1 MKNIYKFFTLFGV
14 LGILLIVSCTK
25 DFDEINT
32 DPTQITDKQLEA
44 DFQYIGA
51 KFQPIFESIIITNP
65 AWKYQL
71 QQNLNADVFSGYMT
85 NPRPF
90 VSGHNNTTYN
100 LVAGWNN
107 FIWTIPYQ
115 NIMNNVA
122 YIEKQATEDGYPVFV
137 GIAKILKVE
146 AMHRVSD
153 VFGPI
158 VYTHYGESVTTSEY
172 DSQQEAY
179 YAFFADL
186 DEAENLITNNMDDA
200 YFKRFDLVYGNATS
214 ADVENTNWLKFAN
227 SLRLRLATHIAM
239 ADPVKAQSEAEK
251 ALSSPYGLIEN
262 NAEAFIIHGSKSHPL
277 ATICNAWDDIRMN
290 ASMESIMRGY
300 NDPRINS
307 YFSEVKEG
315 DVVTVPVVPGTL
327 KGIRNGLPLLSNY
340 PDEIAQKAAYVNFA
354 VLNKGVMTSDLQ
366 LMTTAEVWF
375 LKAEAALRGWTGAGD
390 AQVNYETG
398 IATSFTQ
405 RGAGNADT
413 YIADNT
419 STPMDYVDPVNPSN
433 SINALST
440 ITIAWD
446 NAASNEVKLEK
457 IITQKWIAMFPD
469 GMEAWT
475 EFRRTGYPK
484 IFPVVS
490 NQSAGTIDTDIQIR
504 RIPFAVSE
512 YDTNSAAVQDAINM
526 LGGPD
531 TGGTRLWWDT
541 GSNF

>member
-1 MKNIYKFFTLFGV
+1 MKNIYKILTFIGV
-14 LGILLIVSCTK
+14 LSLLLNTSCTK
-25 DFDEINT
+25 DFDEINN

-51 KFQPIFESIIITNP
+51 KYQPIFESIIITNP
-65 AWKYQL
+65 AWKFQL

-107 FIWTIPYQ
+107 FIWTIPYK

-158 VYTHYGESVTTSEY
+158 VYTHYGESVTTGEY

-179 YAFFADL
+179 YAFFSDL
-186 DEAENLITNNMDDA
+186 DEAENLIINNMDDT
-200 YFKRFDLVYGNATS
+200 YFKNFDLVYKGKLTK
-214 ADVENTNWLKFAN
+214 WLRFAN
-227 SLRLRLATHIAM
+227 SLRLRLAVHIAM
-239 ADPVKAQSEAEK
+239 TDPTKAQTEAEK
-251 ALSSPYGLIEN
+251 ALSSPYGIIETN
-262 NAEAFIIHGSKSHPL
+262 EDAFIIHGSKSHPL

-290 ASMESIMRGY
+290 ASIESFMRGY
-300 NDPRINS
+300 NDPRIDK
-307 YFSEVKEG
+307 YFSEVKE
-315 DVVTVPVVPGTL
+315 DDYVTVPVIPGTL
-327 KGIRNGLPLLSNY
+327 KGIRNGLPLMSNY
-340 PDEIAQKAAYVNFA
+340 SDEIAQKAAYVNFA
-354 VLNKGVMTSDLQ
+354 VLHKDVMTPDLQ
-366 LMTTAEVWF
+366 LMTAAEVWF
-375 LKAEAALRGWTGAGD
+375 LKAEAALRGWAGAGD
-390 AQVNYETG
+390 AQTNYETG
-398 IATSFTQ
+398 ISVSFEQ
-405 RGAGNADT
+405 RGVGSADN
-413 YIADNT
+413 YISDNT
-419 STPMDYVDPVNPSN
+419 STPMDYVDPVNASN
-433 SINALST
+433 SINALT
-440 ITIAWD
+440 DVTIAWD
-446 NAASNEVKLEK
+446 NGADNELKLEK

-490 NQSAGTIDTDIQIR
+490 NQSNGTIDTDIQIR

-512 YDTNSAAVQDAINM
+512 YDTNSEAVQNAINL

>member
-1 MKNIYKFFTLFGV
+1 MKNIYKILTFI
-14 LGILLIVSCTK
+14 GILSLLLNVSCTK
-25 DFDEINT
+25 DFDEINN

-51 KFQPIFESIIITNP
+51 KFQPVFESIIITNP
-65 AWKYQL
+65 AWKFQL

-100 LVAGWNN
+100 LVPGWNN
-107 FIWTIPYQ
+107 FIWTIPYK
-115 NIMNNVA
+115 NIMNNVS
-122 YIEKQATEDGYPVFV
+122 YIEKQATEDGFPVFV

-158 VYTHYGESVTTSEY
+158 VYTHYGESVTTGEY

-179 YAFFADL
+179 YAFFDDL
-186 DEAENLITNNMDDA
+186 DEAENLITNNMSDS
-200 YFKRFDLVYGNATS
+200 YFTNFDLVYEG
-214 ADVENTNWLKFAN
+214 DLGKWLRFAN
-227 SLRLRLATHIAM
+227 SLRLRLAVRIAM
-239 ADPVKAQSEAEK
+239 VDPAKAQQEAEK
-251 ALSSPYGLIEN
+251 ALSSSYGLIETN
-262 NAEAFIIHGSKSHPL
+262 DQAFVIHGSKAHPL
-277 ATICNAWDDIRMN
+277 LTICNSWDDIRMN
-290 ASMESIMRGY
+290 ASIESYMRGY
-300 NDPRINS
+300 NDPRIEK

-315 DVVTVPVVPGTL
+315 DNVTVPVVPGTL
-327 KGIRNGLPLLSNY
+327 KGIRNGLPLMSNY
-340 PDEIAQKAAYVNFA
+340 SDEIAQKAAYVNFA
-354 VLNKGVMTSDLQ
+354 VLHKDVMTPDLQ
-366 LMTTAEVWF
+366 LMTAAEVWF
-375 LKAEAALRGWTGAGD
+375 LKAEAALRGWAGAGD
-390 AQVNYETG
+390 AQTNYESG
-398 IATSFTQ
+398 ISVSFDQ
-405 RGAGNADT
+405 RGVGGAAA

-419 STPMDYVDPVNPSN
+419 STPMDYVDPVNASN
-433 SINALST
+433 SINALSDV
-440 ITIAWD
+440 TIAWD
-446 NAASNEVKLEK
+446 AAADNEVKLEK

-490 NQSAGTIDTDIQIR
+490 NQSNGTIDTDIQIR

-512 YDTNSAAVQDAINM
+512 YDTNSEAVQQAINL

>member
-1 MKNIYKFFTLFGV
+1 MKSLYKLFS
-14 LGILLIVSCTK
+14 ILILIILILNTSCTK

-32 DPTQITDKQLEA
+32 DPTQITDEQLKA
-44 DFQYIGA
+44 DFQYIGS

-65 AWKYQL
+65 AWQYQL

-90 VSGHNNTTYN
+90 IAGANNTTYN

-115 NIMNNVA
+115 NIMNNA
-122 YIEKQATEDGYPVFV
+122 DYIINQSTEDNFPVFV
-137 GIAKILKVE
+137 AIAKILRVE

-158 VYTHYGESVTTSEY
+158 VYSHYGESVTTSEY
-172 DSQQEAY
+172 DSQKDAY
-179 YAFFADL
+179 TAFFADL
-186 DEAENLITNNMDDA
+186 DDAESKITNNINDT
-200 YFKRFDLVYGNATS
+200 YFTNFDMVYEGNL
-214 ADVENTNWLKFAN
+214 NNWLKFIN
-227 SLRLRLATHIAM
+227 SLRLRLAVRISM
-239 ADPVKAQSEAEK
+239 ADPAKAKEEAEK
-251 ALSSPYGLIEN
+251 ALSSPNGLIETN
-262 NAEAFIIHGSKSHPL
+262 QESFIIHGSKSHPL
-277 ATICNAWDDIRMN
+277 FTICNSWDDIRMN
-290 ASMESIMRGY
+290 ASIESFMRGY
-300 NDPRINS
+300 NDPRINK

-315 DVVTVPVVPGTL
+315 DNSTTPIVPGTL

-340 PDEIAQKAAYVNFA
+340 SDELAQKAAYVNFA
-354 VLNKGVMTSDLQ
+354 VIHKDVMTPDIQ
-366 LMTTAEVWF
+366 LMTAAEVWF
-375 LKAEAALRGWTGAGD
+375 LKAEAALRGWAGAGD
-390 AQVNYETG
+390 IQTNYETG
-398 IATSFTQ
+398 IRTSFEQ
-405 RGAGNADT
+405 RGVGGVDA
-413 YIADNT
+413 YITDNI

-433 SINALST
+433 SINALT
-440 ITIAWD
+440 DITIAWD
-446 NAASNEVKLEK
+446 NAATNEEKLER
-457 IITQKWIAMFPD
+457 IITQKWIAIYPD
-469 GMEAWT
+469 GMEAWS

-490 NQSAGTIDTDIQIR
+490 NQSGGTIDTDIQIR

-512 YDTNSAAVQDAINM
+512 YDTNSDAVQAAIQM

>member
-1 MKNIYKFFTLFGV
+1 MKNIYKILTFIGV
-14 LGILLIVSCTK
+14 LSLLLNTSCTK
-25 DFDEINT
+25 DFDEINN

-51 KFQPIFESIIITNP
+51 KYQPIFESIIITNP
-65 AWKYQL
+65 AWKFQL

-107 FIWTIPYQ
+107 FIWTIPYK

-158 VYTHYGESVTTSEY
+158 VYTHYGESVTTGEY

-179 YAFFADL
+179 YAFFSDL
-186 DEAENLITNNMDDA
+186 DEAENLIINNMDDT
-200 YFKRFDLVYGNATS
+200 YFKNFDLVYKGKLTK
-214 ADVENTNWLKFAN
+214 WLRFAN
-227 SLRLRLATHIAM
+227 SLRLRLAVHIAM
-239 ADPVKAQSEAEK
+239 TDPTKAQTEAEK
-251 ALSSPYGLIEN
+251 ALSSPYGIIETN
-262 NAEAFIIHGSKSHPL
+262 EDAFIIHGSKSHPL

-290 ASMESIMRGY
+290 ASIESFMRGY
-300 NDPRINS
+300 NDPRIDK
-307 YFSEVKEG
+307 YFSEVKE
-315 DVVTVPVVPGTL
+315 DDYVTVPVIPGTL
-327 KGIRNGLPLLSNY
+327 KGIRNGLPLMSNY
-340 PDEIAQKAAYVNFA
+340 SDEIAQKAAYVNFA
-354 VLNKGVMTSDLQ
+354 VLHKDVMTPDLQ
-366 LMTTAEVWF
+366 LMTAAEVWF
-375 LKAEAALRGWTGAGD
+375 LKAEAALRGWAGAGD
-390 AQVNYETG
+390 AQTNYETG
-398 IATSFTQ
+398 ISVSFEQ
-405 RGAGNADT
+405 RGVGSADN
-413 YIADNT
+413 YISDNT
-419 STPMDYVDPVNPSN
+419 STPIDYVDPVNASN
-433 SINALST
+433 SINALT
-440 ITIAWD
+440 DVTIAWD
-446 NAASNEVKLEK
+446 NGADNELKLEK

-490 NQSAGTIDTDIQIR
+490 NQSNGTIDTDIQIR

-512 YDTNSAAVQDAINM
+512 YDTNSEAVQNAINL

>member
-1 MKNIYKFFTLFGV
+1 MKNIYKILSIF
-14 LGILLIVSCTK
+14 GILIVMLSISCTK

-32 DPTQITDKQLEA
+32 DPTQITDDQLKA

-51 KFQPIFESIIITNP
+51 KFQPVFESIIITNP
-65 AWKYQL
+65 AWKFQL

-122 YIEKQATEDGYPVFV
+122 YIEKQAADDGFPVFV
-137 GIAKILKVE
+137 AIAKILKVE

-172 DSQQEAY
+172 DSQKEAY

-186 DEAENLITNNMDDA
+186 DEAENLITNNMSDA
-200 YFKRFDLVYGNATS
+200 YFTNFDLVYEG
-214 ADVENTNWLKFAN
+214 DLGKWLRFAN
-227 SLRLRLATHIAM
+227 SLRLRLAVRIAM
-239 ADPVKAQSEAEK
+239 ADPAKAQEEAEK
-251 ALSSPYGLIEN
+251 ALSSSYGLIESN
-262 NAEAFIIHGSKSHPL
+262 DQAFVIHGSKAHPL
-277 ATICNAWDDIRMN
+277 LTICNAWDDIRMN
-290 ASMESIMRGY
+290 ASIESFMRGY
-300 NDPRINS
+300 NDPRIS
-307 YFSEVKEG
+307 KYFSEVKEG
-315 DVVTVPVVPGTL
+315 DAVTVPVIPGTL
-327 KGIRNGLPLLSNY
+327 KGIRNGLPLMSNY

-354 VLNKGVMTSDLQ
+354 VLHKDVMTPDLQ
-366 LMTTAEVWF
+366 LMTASEVWF
-375 LKAEAALRGWTGAGD
+375 LKAEAALRGWNGAGD
-390 AQVNYETG
+390 AQTNYETG
-398 IATSFTQ
+398 ISVSFDQ
-405 RGAGNADT
+405 RGVGGASD

-419 STPMDYVDPVNPSN
+419 STPIDYEDPVNASN
-433 SINALST
+433 SIDALT
-440 ITIAWD
+440 DVTIAWD
-446 NAASNEVKLEK
+446 EGADNEVKLEK

-490 NQSAGTIDTDIQIR
+490 NQSGGTIDTDIQIR

-512 YDTNSAAVQDAINM
+512 YDTNSQGVEGAVQK